1 MYQDIEYHKVHKLQ
15 SHNFSFFSLKKVSQ
29 NYCGVLGAALFVGQ
43 CFLNIFTLF

>member
-1 MYQDIEYHKVHKLQ
+1 MYQDIEYHKVHTLQ
-15 SHNFSFFSLKKVSQ
+15 SHNFLSLKKVSQ